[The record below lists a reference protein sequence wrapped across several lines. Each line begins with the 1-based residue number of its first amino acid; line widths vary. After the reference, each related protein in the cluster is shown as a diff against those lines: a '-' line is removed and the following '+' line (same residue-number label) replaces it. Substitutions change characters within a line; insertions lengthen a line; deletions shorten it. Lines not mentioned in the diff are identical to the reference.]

1 MHRIS
6 LVAAI
11 AFVGLAWQAAGEAQ
25 DAKAADVL
33 AEDLKLLQGKWEQLH
48 GNDGAGGPTLYSVKE
63 IAGNRETLRRYD
75 AKTGKKI
82 HEHEVEFILST
93 SGDVRVFTFYG
104 VGGDPKQ
111 GLSFIY
117 KVDAENFYDVPGL
130 LKGDAYRNYQ
140 DAPTVWRWKRI
151 EDPTAPEPRVGILP
165 PPREAIDPVVRK
177 ELETLGAR
185 ISERPGGY
193 AIDIRRKS
201 GFTDAHLDVLVACP
215 QVLDLT
221 LEGTGIT
228 DRGLEKLEKLPQLT
242 RLILNDCAISGEG
255 LKSLAELPLRETLA
269 VIGLHGTKIKE
280 GDLMWLKVFKR
291 LERRDISQTGITD
304 ASLPALEML
313 PLRVLTVT
321 ETPITAASLDELVK
335 KRPMLSLNR

>member
-11 AFVGLAWQAAGEAQ
+11 ALVGLAWQAASEAQ
-25 DAKAADVL
+25 DEKPADVL
-33 AEDLKLLQGKWEQLH
+33 AEDLKLLQGKWELLH
-48 GNDGAGGPTLYSVKE
+48 GSDGAGGPALYSVKE

-82 HEHEVEFILST
+82 REHEVEFTLST

-117 KVDAENFYDVPGL
+117 KVDAKNFYDIPGL
-130 LKGDAYRNYQ
+130 LQGDAYRGYQ
-140 DAPTVWRWKRI
+140 NVPVVWHWKRI
-151 EDPTAPEPRVGILP
+151 EDPTAPEPRVGIVP
-165 PPREAIDPVVRK
+165 PPREEIDPVVRK
-177 ELETLGAR
+177 ELETLGAK
-185 ISERPGGY
+185 IIAHAHGY
-193 AIDIRRKS
+193 TIDLRGKS
-201 GFTDAHLDVLVACP
+201 GFNDAHLDVLVACP

-221 LEGTGIT
+221 LEGTAIT
-228 DRGLEKLEKLPQLT
+228 DRGLAKLRALPQVT

-255 LKSLAELPLRETLA
+255 LKALAELPLRETL
-269 VIGLHGTKIKE
+269 VGLGLHGTKIKE
-280 GDLMWLKVFKR
+280 DDLQWLKDFKR
-291 LERRDISQTGITD
+291 LQRLDVSHTGITD

-313 PLRVLTVT
+313 PVRVLTTT
-321 ETPITAASLDELVK
+321 ETPISAAALDELLK
-335 KRPMLSLNR
+335 KRPQLTLNR